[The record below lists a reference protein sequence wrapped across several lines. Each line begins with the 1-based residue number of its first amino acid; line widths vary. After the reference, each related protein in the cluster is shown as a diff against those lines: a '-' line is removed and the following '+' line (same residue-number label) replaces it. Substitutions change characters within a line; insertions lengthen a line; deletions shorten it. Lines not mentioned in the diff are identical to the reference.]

1 MHIMST
7 ITICV
12 NEILAVITPQLTFET
27 GGIII
32 MAMNKC
38 WLDSMVMGAMVNG
51 QSSHTYRLDKGQFH
65 AEHTKP
71 LLDS

>member
-1 MHIMST
+1 MST
-7 ITICV
+7 LKICV
-12 NEILAVITPQLTFET
+12 NEILAVITPLWSFET
-27 GGIII
+27 GGKIL
-32 MAMNKC
+32 AMNKC